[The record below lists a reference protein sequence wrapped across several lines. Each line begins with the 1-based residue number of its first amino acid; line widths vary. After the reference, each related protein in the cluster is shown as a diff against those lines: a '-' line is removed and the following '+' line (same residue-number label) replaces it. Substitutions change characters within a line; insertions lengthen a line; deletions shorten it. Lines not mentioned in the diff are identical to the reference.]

1 MKTRILVGVAG
12 LPLLLLV
19 LLVLPPIATG
29 ILVAGMSVIAV
40 YELLVGTG
48 LVKDLRLVGASALM
62 ALFIGLWSSGY
73 REWEVF
79 LLALWLYFMA
89 MFALMI
95 ASKAKLEFDQ
105 VCISGFAA
113 IVVPIMLSALTR
125 ILTLD
130 YGRFYILLPLILSF
144 GTDSAAYF
152 VGMAFGRHKMAPTI
166 SPKKSWEG
174 AAGGVLGGIV
184 LMLIY
189 VMILD
194 FGFRLDV
201 KYGAAIL
208 YGILGAITCVLGD
221 LSFSVI
227 KRQTGIKDYGTLLP
241 GHGGIMDR
249 FDSMTFVA
257 PLAEVLIMMLP
268 LIGY

>member
-1 MKTRILVGVAG
+1 MKTRILVGVVG

-19 LLVLPPIATG
+19 LLVMPPIATG
-29 ILVAGMSVIAV
+29 ILVAAMSVIAV

-48 LVKDLRLVGASALM
+48 LVKDIRLVAVSALM

-73 REWEVF
+73 REWEAF
-79 LLALWLYFMA
+79 LLALWLYFMV
-89 MFALMI
+89 MFGLMI
-95 ASKAKLEFDQ
+95 ASHAKLEFQ
-105 VCISGFAA
+105 QICISSFAA
-113 IVVPIMLSALTR
+113 IVIPMMLSALTR

-144 GTDSAAYF
+144 GTDTAAYF
-152 VGMAFGRHKMAPTI
+152 VGIAFGKHKMAPII

-184 LMLIY
+184 LMLLY
-189 VMILD
+189 VLILD
-194 FGFRLDV
+194 FGFKLDV

-208 YGILGAITCVLGD
+208 YGIMGAVTCVLGD

-249 FDSMTFVA
+249 FDSMTLVA
-257 PLAEVLIMMLP
+257 PLTEALILLMP